1 MRWRCIVAATAL
13 LTATSSCHDALRPKS
28 GGDPFEVLLM
38 ASDDSMRQTLDSILT
53 LETPGLP
60 QRENLF
66 DVSATKESTLKQ
78 YSRYARCIVIATED
92 TTLGRAKVRCEK
104 DTYAKPQLIIRISAP
119 SAKAATSVAQ
129 PLRQLIERFE
139 TNAAIDNLRKNNN
152 TKGSNKIKSTFGWT
166 MLIPKDLTAMKQG
179 DNFLWL
185 SDDGKKTISSI
196 CVYTYHASTLDPRQ
210 MLRERDSIMRRN
222 IPGETPDMHMATE
235 RRYTPM
241 AWTWKRN
248 GRQTMGCRGLWQM
261 ENDAMGGPF
270 VCHATLDTAAKRVV
284 VAEAFVYAPGTKKR
298 NLLKRLEAALYTLQ
312 ENNNA
317 K

>member
-1 MRWRCIVAATAL
+1 MKGRYIAAALAL

-28 GGDPFEVLLM
+28 GGEPFEVLLL
-38 ASDDSMRQTLDSILT
+38 AGDDGMRHSLDSTLT

-60 QRENLF
+60 QRESLF
-66 DVSATKESTLKQ
+66 NVSTSNESTLKQ
-78 YSRYARCIVIATED
+78 YSRYARCIVIATKD
-92 TTLGRAKVRCEK
+92 TTLSRAKVRYEK
-104 DTYAKPQLIIRISAP
+104 DTYAKPQMIIRLSAP
-119 SAKAATSVAQ
+119 SAKAATSVA
-129 PLRQLIERFE
+129 PALRQLIERFE
-139 TNAAIDNLRKNNN
+139 MNAGIDNLRKANN
-152 TKGSNKIKSTFGWT
+152 TKGSNEIKRMFGWT

-196 CVYTYHASTLDPRQ
+196 CIYTYNATTLDAQ
-210 MLRERDSIMRRN
+210 QLLRARDSIMERN

-235 RRYTPM
+235 RHYTPI
-241 AWTWKRN
+241 AWTWKQN
-248 GRQTMGCRGLWQM
+248 GRQAMGCRGLWQM

-270 VCHATLDTAAKRVV
+270 VCHATLDTTAKRVV

-312 ENNNA
+312 NNND